1 MTTIPTRNVS
11 DVALVYIYARDGTQ
25 ETGQGRGKGRTAGK
39 TTFELLQQRREGLEQ
54 LMFYTHEDRHLE
66 EDFT

>member
-1 MTTIPTRNVS
+1 MRATGRRRQ
-11 DVALVYIYARDGTQ
+11 DKGEERDD
-25 ETGQGRGKGRTAGK
+25 TAGK

>member
-1 MTTIPTRNVS
+1 MHATVRRGQHVGEE
-11 DVALVYIYARDGTQ
+11 RDD
-25 ETGQGRGKGRTAGK
+25 TAGK
-39 TTFELLQQRREGLEQ
+39 TTFELLQQKRDGLEQ